1 MADSSLLNLLEL
13 DQEVMQVSDEGE
25 AKAWREKEICGKQEN
40 DLEEKAVG
48 LYG

>member
-1 MADSSLLNLLEL
+1 ML
-13 DQEVMQVSDEGE
+13 VIKG
-25 AKAWREKEICGKQEN
+25 KPKREERKKICGKQEN